1 MVSFNPLYPTSL
13 TLSLPIADTYGGG
26 RVRLAE
32 EEGKKAKGGW
42 GGRRRRGEQDGERER
57 EMKGEEELKRCG

>member
-32 EEGKKAKGGW
+32 EEGKKGKGG
-42 GGRRRRGEQDGERER
+42 GGGDDGEESKTERER